1 MTASEDTEP
10 QEEYRQAFLRMGFG
24 HYSEG
29 VDPEEIIR
37 TCLSHE
43 EIKKE
48 LDAKHDED
56 MERIA
61 ILRDQLQ
68 ILQNVTNETVNVDD
82 MTGIENALM
91 SSIEEMMKL
100 VRESQHD
107 SDSPSNHLPREEPQS
122 PSDAGPTT
130 TEGESSST
138 SKAIAKLDVVS
149 ADHFTSP
156 FNIRITSKPKEPC
169 YVLGMNS
176 AQAAAKPAD
185 DGKGKP

>member
-1 MTASEDTEP
+1 MWILLYGTGSPNKTRRNSVISLADDMEA

-61 ILRDQLQ
+61 ILRDQLVR
-68 ILQNVTNETVNVDD
+68 ISS
-82 MTGIENALM
+82 GIM
-91 SSIEEMMKL
+91 
-100 VRESQHD
+100 
-107 SDSPSNHLPREEPQS
+107 
-122 PSDAGPTT
+122 
-130 TEGESSST
+130 
-138 SKAIAKLDVVS
+138 LD
-149 ADHFTSP
+149 T
-156 FNIRITSKPKEPC
+156 
-169 YVLGMNS
+169 
-176 AQAAAKPAD
+176 AD
-185 DGKGKP
+185 DAHLLYLAPAGKIPKYCDGKDPIVEARHVAASRDQGD